1 FSMEKLMQYVWKH
14 RLWRSEDMVTNTG
27 KKVRVVDPGL
37 LNTDAGP
44 DFFNAKIEIDGHM
57 WVGNVEMHYRAT
69 DWKRHHHDS
78 DKAYDSVILHVVAK
92 DDAPVRRTNGELIPQ
107 LVLEVSPQFNAD
119 YASLVGATIE
129 VPCATK
135 IKQVPHLTIVEWV
148 EGLAFERLHG
158 QVERI
163 HQMLD
168 SFNGSWEDVCYV
180 TLARNFGFGIN
191 NDAFERLARRTP
203 LRLLG
208 KHSDS
213 VLQIEALLFGQAG
226 MLDAQKP
233 GMDSYYNQLCTEYAF
248 LSNKFQLTPMEKESW
263 KLFRIRPQNFP
274 YRRIAM
280 LAQFIEGGF
289 RMMNRILEAE
299 GEKEMRA
306 LFEMEL
312 SGYWTK
318 HYTFGKPNERATAT
332 LSRSSTDIILINTV
346 APLLYAYGELTG
358 NYEMTD
364 KAIKLL
370 EDLRAESNSIVSHFV
385 AYGID
390 CPDALTSQALV
401 QLKREYC
408 DARKCIYC
416 KIGHHLL
423 SKAARGE

>member
-1 FSMEKLMQYVWKH
+1 MQYVWKH

-119 YASLVGATIE
+119 YASLVGAAIE

-158 QVERI
+158 KVERI
-163 HQMLD
+163 HQLLD

-233 GMDSYYNQLCTEYAF
+233 GLDSYYNQLCTEYAF

-306 LFEMEL
+306 LFEVEL

>member
-1 FSMEKLMQYVWKH
+1 MQYVWKH

-158 QVERI
+158 KVERI
-163 HQMLD
+163 HQLLD

-289 RMMNRILEAE
+289 RMMNRILETE

-306 LFEMEL
+306 LFEVEL

-332 LSRSSTDIILINTV
+332 LSRSSIDIILINTV

-385 AYGID
+385 SYGID

>member
-1 FSMEKLMQYVWKH
+1 MEKLMQYVWKH

-158 QVERI
+158 KVERI
-163 HQMLD
+163 HQLLD

-213 VLQIEALLFGQAG
+213 VQQIEALLFGQAG

-289 RMMNRILEAE
+289 RMMNRILDAE

-306 LFEMEL
+306 LFEVEL

-332 LSRSSTDIILINTV
+332 LSRSSIDIILINTV

-370 EDLRAESNSIVSHFV
+370 EDLRAESNSIVAHFV

>member
-1 FSMEKLMQYVWKH
+1 MEASPVAVGGYGHQH
-14 RLWRSEDMVTNTG
+14 REKGEGGGSRTAQHRRWSRFLQR
-27 KKVRVVDPGL
+27 
-37 LNTDAGP
+37 
-44 DFFNAKIEIDGHM
+44 KIEIDGHM

-158 QVERI
+158 KVERI
-163 HQMLD
+163 HQLLD

-306 LFEMEL
+306 LFEVEL
-312 SGYWTK
+312 SGYWSK

-332 LSRSSTDIILINTV
+332 LSRSSIDIILINTV

>member
-1 FSMEKLMQYVWKH
+1 MQYVWKH
-14 RLWRSEDMVTNTG
+14 RLWRSENMVTNTG

-158 QVERI
+158 KVERI
-163 HQMLD
+163 HQLLD

-306 LFEMEL
+306 LFEVEL

-332 LSRSSTDIILINTV
+332 LSRSSIDIILINTV

>member
-1 FSMEKLMQYVWKH
+1 MEKLMQYVWKH

-69 DWKRHHHDS
+69 DWKRHRHDS

-158 QVERI
+158 KVERI
-163 HQMLD
+163 HQLLD

-226 MLDAQKP
+226 MLDAQKQ

-306 LFEMEL
+306 LFEVEL

-332 LSRSSTDIILINTV
+332 LSRNSIDIILINTV

-358 NYEMTD
+358 NYEMPD

>member
-1 FSMEKLMQYVWKH
+1 MQYVWKH

-69 DWKRHHHDS
+69 DWKRHRHDS

-158 QVERI
+158 KVERI
-163 HQMLD
+163 HQLLD
-168 SFNGSWEDVCYV
+168 SFNGSWEDVGYV

-306 LFEMEL
+306 LFEVEL

-318 HYTFGKPNERATAT
+318 HYTFGKPNERATST

>member
-1 FSMEKLMQYVWKH
+1 MEKLMQYVWKH

-158 QVERI
+158 KVERI
-163 HQMLD
+163 HQLLD

-299 GEKEMRA
+299 DEKEMRA
-306 LFEMEL
+306 LFEVEL

-332 LSRSSTDIILINTV
+332 LSRSSIDIILINTV

-370 EDLRAESNSIVSHFV
+370 EDLRAENNSIVSHFV

>member
-1 FSMEKLMQYVWKH
+1 MQYVWKH

-69 DWKRHHHDS
+69 DWKRHRHDS

-158 QVERI
+158 KVERI
-163 HQMLD
+163 HQLLD

-280 LAQFIEGGF
+280 LAQFVEGGF

-306 LFEMEL
+306 LFEVEL

-332 LSRSSTDIILINTV
+332 LSRSSIDIILINTV

>member
-1 FSMEKLMQYVWKH
+1 MQYVWKH

-69 DWKRHHHDS
+69 DWKRHRHDS

-129 VPCATK
+129 VPCAEK

-158 QVERI
+158 KVERI
-163 HQMLD
+163 HQLLN

-233 GMDSYYNQLCTEYAF
+233 GMDSYFNQLCTEYAF
-248 LSNKFQLTPMEKESW
+248 LSNKFQLSPMEKESW

-306 LFEMEL
+306 LFEVEL

-332 LSRSSTDIILINTV
+332 LSRSSIDIILINTV